1 MKESKIETGES
12 TRTFVV
18 KMKYRHNRTWQGEL
32 VREDTNQK
40 EHFRSEFELLNLIQS
55 ALEDES
61 ELEGNGTE
69 ENATEENI

>member
-1 MKESKIETGES
+1 M
-12 TRTFVV
+12 
-18 KMKYRHNRTWQGEL
+18 
-32 VREDTNQK
+32 REDTNQK